1 MHRINETNDEDSC
14 FVNHSNKREK
24 KMKGLKRLAGVLGV
38 IVLLCGMLTGCSGKK
53 LYSEEELTQIH
64 DVIGTVEQM
73 TKEFQNVITD
83 SLPTLLGDM
92 SSSSDEL
99 MDFISTR
106 KYDPNKKIIALTF
119 DDGPSTDETNGTSDL
134 LDLLEQYDS
143 KATFFCLGNRL
154 NDESAP
160 LLKRMAELGC
170 EIGNHSY
177 DHTQLTTL
185 DAQGVRDQ
193 IDKTNELIKKYSGKE
208 CRLIR
213 PPYGDAANDIVPAN
227 VSQPFIM
234 WDVDTL
240 DWKHRNDA
248 ASVISLV
255 EKYKQQDWDG
265 AVILMHDIHSWTV
278 EACKTIIPELVNDGY
293 QLVTISELAYL
304 KGVKLEPGQSYWG
317 IAEKATETD
326 Y

>member
-14 FVNHSNKREK
+14 FVNHSNKKEK
-24 KMKGLKRLAGVLGV
+24 NMKGLKRLAGVLGV

-160 LLKRMAELGC
+160 LLKRMVELGC

-185 DAQGVRDQ
+185 NAQGVRDQ
-193 IDKTNELIKKYSGKE
+193 IDKTNELIKKYSGKD

-213 PPYGDAANDIVPAN
+213 PPYGDANNDIVPAN

-240 DWKHRNDA
+240 DWKTKNT

-255 EKYKQQDWDG
+255 EKYKEQDWDG
-265 AVILMHDIHSWTV
+265 AVILMHDIHSTTI

-304 KGVKLEPGQSYWG
+304 KGVKLEPGKSYWG
-317 IAEKATETD
+317 IDEKSTETD

>member
-160 LLKRMAELGC
+160 LLKRMVELGC

-177 DHTQLTTL
+177 DHTQLTRL

-193 IDKTNELIKKYSGKE
+193 IDKTNELIKKYSGKD
-208 CRLIR
+208 CRLVR
-213 PPYGDAANDIVPAN
+213 PPYGDANNDIVPAN

-240 DWKHRNDA
+240 DWKHKNDA

-255 EKYKQQDWDG
+255 EKYKEQDWDG
-265 AVILMHDIHSWTV
+265 AVILMHDIHPWTV

-304 KGVKLEPGQSYWG
+304 KGVKLEPGKSYWG
-317 IAEKATETD
+317 IAEKSTETD

>member
-14 FVNHSNKREK
+14 FVNHSNKKEK

-160 LLKRMAELGC
+160 LLKRMVELGC

-185 DAQGVRDQ
+185 NAQGVRDQ
-193 IDKTNELIKKYSGKE
+193 IDKTNELIKKYSGKD

-213 PPYGDAANDIVPAN
+213 PPYGDANNDIVPAN

-234 WDVDTL
+234 WDMDTL
-240 DWKHRNDA
+240 DWKTKNA

-255 EKYKQQDWDG
+255 EKYKEQDWDG
-265 AVILMHDIHSWTV
+265 AVILMHDIHPTTI

-304 KGVKLEPGQSYWG
+304 KGVKLEPGKSYWG
-317 IAEKATETD
+317 IDEKSTETD

>member
-14 FVNHSNKREK
+14 FVNHSNKKEK

-160 LLKRMAELGC
+160 LLKRMVELGC

-185 DAQGVRDQ
+185 NAQGVRDQ
-193 IDKTNELIKKYSGKE
+193 IDKTNELIKKYSGKD

-213 PPYGDAANDIVPAN
+213 PPYGDANNDIVPAN

-234 WDVDTL
+234 WDMDTL
-240 DWKHRNDA
+240 DWKTKNA

-255 EKYKQQDWDG
+255 EKYKEQDWDG
-265 AVILMHDIHSWTV
+265 AVILMHDIHPTTI
-278 EACKTIIPELVNDGY
+278 EACKTIIPELVKDGY

-304 KGVKLEPGQSYWG
+304 KGVKLEPGKSYWG
-317 IAEKATETD
+317 IAEKSTETD

>member
-14 FVNHSNKREK
+14 FVNHSNKKEK

-160 LLKRMAELGC
+160 LLKRMVELGC

-185 DAQGVRDQ
+185 NAQGVRDQ
-193 IDKTNELIKKYSGKE
+193 IDKTNELIKKYSGKD

-213 PPYGDAANDIVPAN
+213 PPYGDANNDIVPAN

-234 WDVDTL
+234 WDMDTL
-240 DWKHRNDA
+240 DWKTKNA

-255 EKYKQQDWDG
+255 EKYKEQDWDG
-265 AVILMHDIHSWTV
+265 AVILMHDIHPTTI

-304 KGVKLEPGQSYWG
+304 KGVKLEPGKSYWG
-317 IAEKATETD
+317 IAEKSTVTD

>member
-14 FVNHSNKREK
+14 FVNHSNKKEK

-160 LLKRMAELGC
+160 LLKRMVELGC

-177 DHTQLTTL
+177 DHAQLTKL
-185 DAQGVRDQ
+185 DAKGVRDE
-193 IDKTNELIKKYSGKE
+193 IDTTNELIKKYSGRD
-208 CRLIR
+208 CRIIR
-213 PPYGDAANDIVPAN
+213 PPYGAADNDIVPAN

-234 WDVDTL
+234 WDMDTL
-240 DWKHRNDA
+240 DWKTKNA

-255 EKYKQQDWDG
+255 EKYKEQDWDG
-265 AVILMHDIHSWTV
+265 AVILMHDIHPTTI

-304 KGVKLEPGQSYWG
+304 KGVKLEPGKSYWG
-317 IAEKATETD
+317 IAEKSTVTD

>member
-14 FVNHSNKREK
+14 FVNHSNKKEK

-64 DVIGTVEQM
+64 NVIGTVEQM

-160 LLKRMAELGC
+160 LLKRMVELGC

-177 DHTQLTTL
+177 DHTQLTRL

-193 IDKTNELIKKYSGKE
+193 IDKTNELIKKYSGKD

-213 PPYGDAANDIVPAN
+213 PPYGDANNDIVPAN

-240 DWKHRNDA
+240 DWKTKNT

-255 EKYKQQDWDG
+255 EKYKEQDWDG
-265 AVILMHDIHSWTV
+265 AVILMHDIHSTTI

-304 KGVKLEPGQSYWG
+304 KGVKLEPGKSYWG
-317 IAEKATETD
+317 IDEKSTETD

>member
-14 FVNHSNKREK
+14 FVKHSNKKEK

-160 LLKRMAELGC
+160 LLKRMVELGC

-177 DHTQLTTL
+177 DHTQLTRL

-193 IDKTNELIKKYSGKE
+193 IDKTNELIKQYSGKA
-208 CRLIR
+208 CRLVR
-213 PPYGDAANDIVPAN
+213 PPYGDANNDIVPAN

-240 DWKHRNDA
+240 DWETKNT

-255 EKYKQQDWDG
+255 EKYKEQDWDG
-265 AVILMHDIHSWTV
+265 AVILMHDIHSTTI

-304 KGVKLEPGQSYWG
+304 KGVKLEPGKSYWG
-317 IAEKATETD
+317 IAEKSTVTD

>member
-92 SSSSDEL
+92 SSSSDDL

-160 LLKRMAELGC
+160 LLKRMVELGC

-185 DAQGVRDQ
+185 NAQGVRDQ
-193 IDKTNELIKKYSGKE
+193 IDKTNELIKKYSGKD

-213 PPYGDAANDIVPAN
+213 PPYGDANNDIVPAN

-234 WDVDTL
+234 WDMDTL
-240 DWKHRNDA
+240 DWKTKNA

-255 EKYKQQDWDG
+255 EKYKEQDWDG
-265 AVILMHDIHSWTV
+265 AVILMHDIHPTTI

-304 KGVKLEPGQSYWG
+304 KGVKLEPGKSYWG
-317 IAEKATETD
+317 IDEKSTETD

>member
-14 FVNHSNKREK
+14 FVNHSNKKEK

-160 LLKRMAELGC
+160 LLKRMVELGC

-185 DAQGVRDQ
+185 NAQGVRDQ
-193 IDKTNELIKKYSGKE
+193 IDKTNELIKKYSGKD

-213 PPYGDAANDIVPAN
+213 PPYGDANNDIVPAN

-234 WDVDTL
+234 WDMDTL
-240 DWKHRNDA
+240 DWKTKNA

-255 EKYKQQDWDG
+255 EKYKEQDWDG
-265 AVILMHDIHSWTV
+265 AVILMHDIHPTTI

-293 QLVTISELAYL
+293 QLVTVSELAYL
-304 KGVKLEPGQSYWG
+304 KGVKLEPGKSYWG
-317 IAEKATETD
+317 IDEKSTETD

>member
-92 SSSSDEL
+92 SSSSDDL

-160 LLKRMAELGC
+160 LLKRMVELGC

-185 DAQGVRDQ
+185 NAQGVRDQ
-193 IDKTNELIKKYSGKE
+193 IDKTNELIKKYSGKD

-213 PPYGDAANDIVPAN
+213 PPYGDANNDIVPAN

-234 WDVDTL
+234 WDMDTL
-240 DWKHRNDA
+240 DWKTKNA

-255 EKYKQQDWDG
+255 EKYKEQDWDG
-265 AVILMHDIHSWTV
+265 AVILMHDIHPTTI

-304 KGVKLEPGQSYWG
+304 KGVKLEPGKSYWG
-317 IAEKATETD
+317 IAEKSTETD

>member
-14 FVNHSNKREK
+14 FVNHSNKKEK

-160 LLKRMAELGC
+160 LLKRMVELGC

-185 DAQGVRDQ
+185 NAQGVRDQ
-193 IDKTNELIKKYSGKE
+193 IDKTNELIKKYSGKD

-213 PPYGDAANDIVPAN
+213 PPYGDANNDIVPAN

-234 WDVDTL
+234 WDMDTL
-240 DWKHRNDA
+240 DWKTKNA

-255 EKYKQQDWDG
+255 EKYKEQDWDG
-265 AVILMHDIHSWTV
+265 AVILMHDIHPTTI

-304 KGVKLEPGQSYWG
+304 KGVKLEPGKSYWG
-317 IAEKATETD
+317 IAEKSTETD

>member
-14 FVNHSNKREK
+14 FVNHSNKKEK
-24 KMKGLKRLAGVLGV
+24 NMKGLKRLAGVLGV

-160 LLKRMAELGC
+160 LLKRMVELGC

-185 DAQGVRDQ
+185 NAQGVRDQ
-193 IDKTNELIKKYSGKE
+193 IDKTNELIKKYSGKD

-213 PPYGDAANDIVPAN
+213 PPYGDANNDIVPAN

-234 WDVDTL
+234 WDMDTL
-240 DWKHRNDA
+240 DWKTKNA

-255 EKYKQQDWDG
+255 EKYKEQDWDG
-265 AVILMHDIHSWTV
+265 AVILMHDIHPTTI

-304 KGVKLEPGQSYWG
+304 KGVKLEPGKSYWG
-317 IAEKATETD
+317 IDEKSTETD

>member
-14 FVNHSNKREK
+14 FVNHSNKKEK

-160 LLKRMAELGC
+160 LLKRMVELGC

-185 DAQGVRDQ
+185 NAQGVRDQ
-193 IDKTNELIKKYSGKE
+193 IDKTNELIKKYSGKD

-213 PPYGDAANDIVPAN
+213 PPYGDANNDIVPAN

-234 WDVDTL
+234 WDMDTL
-240 DWKHRNDA
+240 DWKTKNA

-255 EKYKQQDWDG
+255 EKYKEQDWDG
-265 AVILMHDIHSWTV
+265 AVILMHDIHSTTI

-304 KGVKLEPGQSYWG
+304 KGVKLEPGKSYWG
-317 IAEKATETD
+317 IAEKSTVTD

>member
-14 FVNHSNKREK
+14 FVNHSNKKEK

-92 SSSSDEL
+92 PSSSDDL

-160 LLKRMAELGC
+160 LLKRMVELGC

-177 DHTQLTTL
+177 DHTQLTKL

-193 IDKTNELIKKYSGKE
+193 IDKTNELIKQYSGKA

-213 PPYGDAANDIVPAN
+213 PPYGDANNDIVPAY

-240 DWKHRNDA
+240 
-248 ASVISLV
+248 V
-255 EKYKQQDWDG
+255 WDG
-265 AVILMHDIHSWTV
+265 AVILMHDIHPTTI
-278 EACKTIIPELVNDGY
+278 EACKTIIPELVKDGY

-304 KGVKLEPGQSYWG
+304 KGVKLEPGKSYWG
-317 IAEKATETD
+317 IAEKSTETD

>member
-1 MHRINETNDEDSC
+1 MHRINVTNDEDSC
-14 FVNHSNKREK
+14 FVNHSNKKEK

-160 LLKRMAELGC
+160 LLKRMVELGC

-185 DAQGVRDQ
+185 NAQGVRDQ
-193 IDKTNELIKKYSGKE
+193 IDKTNELIKKYSGKD

-213 PPYGDAANDIVPAN
+213 PPYGDANNDIVPAN

-234 WDVDTL
+234 WDMDTL
-240 DWKHRNDA
+240 DWKTKNA

-255 EKYKQQDWDG
+255 EKYKEQDWDG
-265 AVILMHDIHSWTV
+265 AVILMHDIHPTTI

-304 KGVKLEPGQSYWG
+304 KGVKLEPGKSYWG
-317 IAEKATETD
+317 IDEKSTETD

>member
-14 FVNHSNKREK
+14 FVNHSNKKEK

-160 LLKRMAELGC
+160 LLKRMVELGC

-177 DHTQLTTL
+177 DHTQLTRL

-193 IDKTNELIKKYSGKE
+193 IDKTNELIKQYSGKA
-208 CRLIR
+208 CRLVR
-213 PPYGDAANDIVPAN
+213 PPYGDANNDIVPAN

-240 DWKHRNDA
+240 DWETKNT

-255 EKYKQQDWDG
+255 EKYKEQDWDG
-265 AVILMHDIHSWTV
+265 AVILMHDIHSTTI

-304 KGVKLEPGQSYWG
+304 KGVRVEAGKSYWG
-317 IAEKATETD
+317 IAEKSTVTD

>member
-14 FVNHSNKREK
+14 FVNHSNKKEK
-24 KMKGLKRLAGVLGV
+24 NMKGLKRLAGVLGV

-73 TKEFQNVITD
+73 TREFQNVITD

-160 LLKRMAELGC
+160 LLKRMVELGC

-185 DAQGVRDQ
+185 NAQGVRDQ
-193 IDKTNELIKKYSGKE
+193 IDKTNELIKKYSGKD

-213 PPYGDAANDIVPAN
+213 PPYGDANNDIVPAN

-240 DWKHRNDA
+240 DWKTKNT

-255 EKYKQQDWDG
+255 EKYKEQDWDG
-265 AVILMHDIHSWTV
+265 AVILMHDIHSTTI

-304 KGVKLEPGQSYWG
+304 KGVKLEPGKSYWG
-317 IAEKATETD
+317 IAEKSTVTD

>member
-1 MHRINETNDEDSC
+1 
-14 FVNHSNKREK
+14 
-24 KMKGLKRLAGVLGV
+24 
-38 IVLLCGMLTGCSGKK
+38 
-53 LYSEEELTQIH
+53 
-64 DVIGTVEQM
+64 
-73 TKEFQNVITD
+73 
-83 SLPTLLGDM
+83 M

-160 LLKRMAELGC
+160 LLKRMVELGC

-177 DHTQLTTL
+177 DHTQLTRL

-193 IDKTNELIKKYSGKE
+193 IDKTNELIKQYSGKA

-213 PPYGDAANDIVPAN
+213 PPYGDANNDIVPAN

-240 DWKHRNDA
+240 DWEHKNA
-248 ASVISLV
+248 ASVISVV
-255 EKYKQQDWDG
+255 EKYKENDWDG
-265 AVILMHDIHSWTV
+265 AVILMHDIHPWTV
-278 EACKTIIPELVNDGY
+278 EACKTIIPELVKDGY

-304 KGVKLEPGQSYWG
+304 KGVKLEPGKSYWG
-317 IAEKATETD
+317 IAEKSTETD

>member
-14 FVNHSNKREK
+14 FVNHSNKKEK
-24 KMKGLKRLAGVLGV
+24 NMKGLKRLAGVLGV

-73 TKEFQNVITD
+73 TREFQNVITD

-160 LLKRMAELGC
+160 LLKRMVELGC

-177 DHTQLTTL
+177 DHTQLTRL

-193 IDKTNELIKKYSGKE
+193 IDKTNELIKKYSGKD

-213 PPYGDAANDIVPAN
+213 PPYGDANNDIVPAN

-240 DWKHRNDA
+240 DWETKNT

-255 EKYKQQDWDG
+255 EKYKEQDWDG
-265 AVILMHDIHSWTV
+265 AVILMHDIHSTTI

-304 KGVKLEPGQSYWG
+304 KGVKLEPGKSYWG
-317 IAEKATETD
+317 IAEKSTVTD

>member
-1 MHRINETNDEDSC
+1 
-14 FVNHSNKREK
+14 
-24 KMKGLKRLAGVLGV
+24 MKGLKRLAGVLGV

-160 LLKRMAELGC
+160 LLKRMVELGC

-185 DAQGVRDQ
+185 NAQGVRDQ
-193 IDKTNELIKKYSGKE
+193 IDKTNELIKKYSGKD

-213 PPYGDAANDIVPAN
+213 PPYGDANNDIVPAN

-234 WDVDTL
+234 WDMDTL
-240 DWKHRNDA
+240 DWKTKNA

-255 EKYKQQDWDG
+255 EKYKEQDWDG
-265 AVILMHDIHSWTV
+265 AVILMHDIHPTTI

-304 KGVKLEPGQSYWG
+304 KGVKLEPGKSYWG
-317 IAEKATETD
+317 IDEKSTETD

>member
-14 FVNHSNKREK
+14 FVNHSNKKEK

-160 LLKRMAELGC
+160 LLKRMVELGC

-177 DHTQLTTL
+177 DHAQLTKL
-185 DAQGVRDQ
+185 DAKGVRDE
-193 IDKTNELIKKYSGKE
+193 IDTTNELIKKYSGRD
-208 CRLIR
+208 CRIIR
-213 PPYGDAANDIVPAN
+213 PPYGAADNDIVPAN

-234 WDVDTL
+234 WDMDTL
-240 DWKHRNDA
+240 DWKTKNA

-255 EKYKQQDWDG
+255 EKYKEQDWDG
-265 AVILMHDIHSWTV
+265 AVILMHDIHPTTI
-278 EACKTIIPELVNDGY
+278 EACKTIIPELVKDGY

-304 KGVKLEPGQSYWG
+304 KGVKLEPGKSYWG
-317 IAEKATETD
+317 IAEKSTETD

>member
-14 FVNHSNKREK
+14 FVNHSNKKEK

-160 LLKRMAELGC
+160 LLKRMVELGC

-177 DHTQLTTL
+177 DHAQLTKL
-185 DAQGVRDQ
+185 DAKGVRDE
-193 IDKTNELIKKYSGKE
+193 IDTTNELIKKYSGRD
-208 CRLIR
+208 CRIIR
-213 PPYGDAANDIVPAN
+213 PPYGAADNDIVPAN

-234 WDVDTL
+234 WDMDTL
-240 DWKHRNDA
+240 DWKTKNT

-255 EKYKQQDWDG
+255 EKYKEQDWDG
-265 AVILMHDIHSWTV
+265 AVILMHDIHSTTI

-293 QLVTISELAYL
+293 QLVTVSELAYL
-304 KGVKLEPGQSYWG
+304 KGVKLEPGKSYWG
-317 IAEKATETD
+317 IDEKSTETD

>member
-1 MHRINETNDEDSC
+1 
-14 FVNHSNKREK
+14 
-24 KMKGLKRLAGVLGV
+24 MKGLKRLAGVLGV

-160 LLKRMAELGC
+160 LLKRMVELGC

-177 DHTQLTTL
+177 DHAQLTKL
-185 DAQGVRDQ
+185 DAKGVRDE
-193 IDKTNELIKKYSGKE
+193 IDTTNELIKKYSGRD
-208 CRLIR
+208 CRIIR
-213 PPYGDAANDIVPAN
+213 PPYGAADNDIVPAN

-234 WDVDTL
+234 WDMDTL
-240 DWKHRNDA
+240 DWKTKNA

-255 EKYKQQDWDG
+255 EKYKEQDWDG
-265 AVILMHDIHSWTV
+265 AVILMHDIHPTTI

-293 QLVTISELAYL
+293 QLVTVSELAYL
-304 KGVKLEPGQSYWG
+304 KGVKLEPGKSYWG
-317 IAEKATETD
+317 IDEKSTETD

>member
-14 FVNHSNKREK
+14 FVNHSNKKEK

-160 LLKRMAELGC
+160 LLKRMVELGC

-177 DHTQLTTL
+177 DHTQLTRL

-193 IDKTNELIKKYSGKE
+193 IDKTNELIKQYSGKA
-208 CRLIR
+208 CRLVR
-213 PPYGDAANDIVPAN
+213 PPYGDANNDIVPAN

-240 DWKHRNDA
+240 DWKTKNT

-255 EKYKQQDWDG
+255 EKYKEQDWDG
-265 AVILMHDIHSWTV
+265 AVILMHDIHSTTI

-304 KGVKLEPGQSYWG
+304 KGVKLEPGKSYWG
-317 IAEKATETD
+317 IAEKSTVTD

>member
-1 MHRINETNDEDSC
+1 MKSL
-14 FVNHSNKREK
+14 K
-24 KMKGLKRLAGVLGV
+24 KLAGMIGLV
-38 IVLLCGMLTGCSGKK
+38 ILLCGIMTGCSGKR

-64 DVIGTVEQM
+64 DVVGAVEQI
-73 TKEFQNVITD
+73 TKEFQYVIGD
-83 SLPTLLGDM
+83 SIQSLLED
-92 SSSSDEL
+92 SSSRADL
-99 MDFISTR
+99 MDYVSTR
-106 KYDPNKKIIALTF
+106 KYDPDKKIIALTF
-119 DDGPSTDETNGTSDL
+119 DYGPSTDETNGTSDL

-160 LLKRMAELGC
+160 LLKRMVELGC

-185 DAQGVRDQ
+185 NAQGVRDQ
-193 IDKTNELIKKYSGKE
+193 IDKTNELIKKYSGKD

-213 PPYGDAANDIVPAN
+213 PPYGDANNDIVPAN

-234 WDVDTL
+234 WDMDTL
-240 DWKHRNDA
+240 DWKTKNA

-255 EKYKQQDWDG
+255 EKYKEQDWDG
-265 AVILMHDIHSWTV
+265 AVILMHDIHPTTI

-304 KGVKLEPGQSYWG
+304 KGVKLEPGKSYWG
-317 IAEKATETD
+317 IDEKSTETD

>member
-14 FVNHSNKREK
+14 FVNHSNKKEK

-160 LLKRMAELGC
+160 LLKRMVELGC

-177 DHTQLTTL
+177 DHAQLTRL

-193 IDKTNELIKKYSGKE
+193 IDKTNELIKKYSGKD

-213 PPYGDAANDIVPAN
+213 PPYGDANNDIVPAN

-240 DWKHRNDA
+240 DWETKNT

-255 EKYKQQDWDG
+255 EKYKEQDWDG
-265 AVILMHDIHSWTV
+265 AVILMHDIHSTTI

-304 KGVKLEPGQSYWG
+304 KGVKLEPGKSYWG
-317 IAEKATETD
+317 IAEKSTVTD